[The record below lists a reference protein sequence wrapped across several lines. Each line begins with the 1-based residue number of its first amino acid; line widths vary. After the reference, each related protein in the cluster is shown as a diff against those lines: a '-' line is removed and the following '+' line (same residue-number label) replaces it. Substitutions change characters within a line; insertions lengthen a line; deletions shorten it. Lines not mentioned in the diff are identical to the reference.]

1 MTRRQKRR
9 TLLYVGSLSVV
20 LCAGM
25 VIGTAYAQNAERS
38 AREEREA
45 QKLAL
50 EAAEG
55 TEDTTAEDTD
65 AEDTEEKTEPEDAE
79 EHLPEDWN
87 LILVNK
93 THPIP
98 DDYEVELKSIGSG
111 HQIDARAY
119 DDFRAMIQASKAD
132 GVYIYVT
139 SSYRDRDK
147 QISLYEK
154 KTDSYLRQGYSLE
167 DAKEKAGQVVAVPG
181 TSEHHLGLALDMVSS
196 EYRKLDEKQ
205 ENTRGFQWLKAHSW
219 EYGFILRYPNGS
231 TDITGII
238 YEPWHFRYVGKEA
251 AKEIY
256 EQGVTLEEYLGAK
269 PVSEGEAVTY
279 DYVPRPK
286 KKAVAPAQDN
296 AVNPEEQTAAP
307 GQESAPNQEEQQAA
321 ESNI

>member
-65 AEDTEEKTEPEDAE
+65 AEDTEEETEPEDAE

-286 KKAVAPAQDN
+286 KKAVAPAQEN
-296 AVNPEEQTAAP
+296 AVNPEEQMAAP

>member
-286 KKAVAPAQDN
+286 KKAVAPAQEN
-296 AVNPEEQTAAP
+296 AVNPKEQTAAP

>member
-119 DDFRAMIQASKAD
+119 DDFRAMIQASKED

>member
-65 AEDTEEKTEPEDAE
+65 TEDTEEETEPEDAE

-111 HQIDARAY
+111 HQIDARATT
-119 DDFRAMIQASKAD
+119 
-132 GVYIYVT
+132 T
-139 SSYRDRDK
+139 S
-147 QISLYEK
+147 
-154 KTDSYLRQGYSLE
+154 G
-167 DAKEKAGQVVAVPG
+167 P
-181 TSEHHLGLALDMVSS
+181 
-196 EYRKLDEKQ
+196 
-205 ENTRGFQWLKAHSW
+205 
-219 EYGFILRYPNGS
+219 
-231 TDITGII
+231 
-238 YEPWHFRYVGKEA
+238 
-251 AKEIY
+251 
-256 EQGVTLEEYLGAK
+256 
-269 PVSEGEAVTY
+269 
-279 DYVPRPK
+279 
-286 KKAVAPAQDN
+286 
-296 AVNPEEQTAAP
+296 
-307 GQESAPNQEEQQAA
+307 
-321 ESNI
+321 

>member
-65 AEDTEEKTEPEDAE
+65 AEDTEEETEPEDAE

-286 KKAVAPAQDN
+286 KKAVAPAQEN

>member
-50 EAAEG
+50 EAAED

-65 AEDTEEKTEPEDAE
+65 AEDTEEETEPEDAE

-132 GVYIYVT
+132 GVYIYVA

-196 EYRKLDEKQ
+196 EYRRLDEKQ

-286 KKAVAPAQDN
+286 KKAVAPAQEN

>member
-65 AEDTEEKTEPEDAE
+65 TEDTEEETEPEDAE

-286 KKAVAPAQDN
+286 KKAVAPAQEN
-296 AVNPEEQTAAP
+296 AVNPKEQTAAP

>member
-65 AEDTEEKTEPEDAE
+65 AEDTEEETEPEDAE

-98 DDYEVELKSIGSG
+98 DVMRWS
-111 HQIDARAY
+111 
-119 DDFRAMIQASKAD
+119 
-132 GVYIYVT
+132 
-139 SSYRDRDK
+139 
-147 QISLYEK
+147 
-154 KTDSYLRQGYSLE
+154 
-167 DAKEKAGQVVAVPG
+167 
-181 TSEHHLGLALDMVSS
+181 
-196 EYRKLDEKQ
+196 
-205 ENTRGFQWLKAHSW
+205 
-219 EYGFILRYPNGS
+219 
-231 TDITGII
+231 
-238 YEPWHFRYVGKEA
+238 
-251 AKEIY
+251 
-256 EQGVTLEEYLGAK
+256 
-269 PVSEGEAVTY
+269 
-279 DYVPRPK
+279 
-286 KKAVAPAQDN
+286 
-296 AVNPEEQTAAP
+296 
-307 GQESAPNQEEQQAA
+307 
-321 ESNI
+321 